1 MPWVKAE
8 YAGELA
14 VVSAWVAALL
24 PWSVSLLPE
33 GPLGSI
39 LFMVRWPLLEL
50 QVRIPADVTIAE
62 QPAPVEEILA
72 EVYPGVKLFGSFYV
86 TEPVT
91 VATHYGIEPLFYG
104 GLAWLA
110 GAAVVVVAVALSLA
124 LYRDEAGTTRR
135 LPVDPVRGMA
145 GLLGLAALAFAVASA
160 FYWQGQELVGIPV
173 PIGVLVVGALAVVLA
188 RVERV

>member
-14 VVSAWVAALL
+14 VVAAWIAALV

-50 QVRIPADVTIAE
+50 QVRIPANVTIE
-62 QPAPVEEILA
+62 GQPVPVEETLSK
-72 EVYPGVKLFGSFYV
+72 VYPGSKLFGSFYA
-86 TEPVT
+86 TEPVSAT
-91 VATHYGIEPLFYG
+91 THYGIEPLFYG

-110 GAAVVVVAVALSLA
+110 GAAVVVVAVGLSLA
-124 LYRDEAGTTRR
+124 LYRDQAGTTRR

-160 FYWQGQELVGIPV
+160 FYWQGQELVGIPI
-173 PIGVLVVGALAVVLA
+173 PIGLVVVGALAVVLG